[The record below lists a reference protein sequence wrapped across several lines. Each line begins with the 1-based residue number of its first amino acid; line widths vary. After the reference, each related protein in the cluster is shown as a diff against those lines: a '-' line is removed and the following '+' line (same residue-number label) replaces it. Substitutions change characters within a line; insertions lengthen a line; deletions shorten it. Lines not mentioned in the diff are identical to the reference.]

1 VTIGADTN
9 VVIRYL
15 VRDDRLQYEKSLHLI
30 ERHAALGNPV
40 IISLLVLM
48 ESEWVLRSRYQ
59 LSKGEILNA
68 FSSMLETADLVFE
81 DEPSVER
88 ALNSWKDSA
97 ADFADCLIEA
107 HNRKLG
113 CRATAT
119 FDAKALK
126 LPGFIAVS

>member
-1 VTIGADTN
+1 MTIGADTN

-107 HNRKLG
+107 HNRQSG